1 MFRLDRKS
9 HRYLIEPI
17 SGMKHIKQALMKRFL
32 GFTDKLSSSRKGVL
46 RNAYNMFKTDC
57 RSTTG
62 SNIRNIMLEC
72 NADPSTPM
80 HTEVKKLQFHP
91 ALPEDEWR
99 IGFINDLI
107 AIRDGRDTDVEITR
121 DELDIILEYLCTTW
135 RIWILNHFR
144 FEIHD
149 QFGSKVLYARPAYT
163 RLRCRD
169 TVNTGF
175 IEFDTWLDD

>member
-17 SGMKHIKQALMKRFL
+17 SGMNHIKQALMKRFL

-62 SNIRNIMLEC
+62 SKIRNIMLGC
-72 NADPSTPM
+72 NAVPSTPM

-91 ALPEDEWR
+91 AIPEDEWR

-107 AIRDGRDTDVEITR
+107 AIRDGRDTDVDITR
-121 DELDIILEYLCTTW
+121 DELDIILEYLCTT
-135 RIWILNHFR
+135 
-144 FEIHD
+144 
-149 QFGSKVLYARPAYT
+149 
-163 RLRCRD
+163 
-169 TVNTGF
+169 
-175 IEFDTWLDD
+175 